1 MRKRVGIRASAASL
15 AAAVAP
21 SVAFAADSAVA
32 ASPAWF
38 DTTLLPLALGALALL
53 FAGVAALA
61 SSRLIAERG
70 ERARLAARL
79 EQEVAARDA
88 VPHAR
93 LVTDPQGRAAFVN
106 AAWVRLFADDPGKP
120 LAALEAQLGGDP
132 DALAQLGR
140 LAAASAAGTTAR
152 AELRVRA
159 PSGAAE
165 WRDVS
170 VVPLVKL
177 PGHALWGIED
187 ITARKEME
195 QIIREEQETL
205 IDFLENA
212 PIGFYSVDEAGRFL
226 FVNNTLAG
234 WLGYAPEEITA
245 GRRHL
250 HEFVVGAGRSDM
262 PPHSPFRD
270 GADQER
276 GDVALKGRDG
286 RGFTAYVA
294 QTLVRS
300 EDGTGLRTRSLVR
313 DLTIEREW
321 ADALKQSEQR
331 YHRFFHEAPLG
342 IVLLDGEGRV
352 REHNP
357 AFAALVA
364 LDGGDARG
372 RPFEEFV
379 AASDREV
386 LARQLKPQEPG
397 ARDLAPFDITLAR
410 DGGKLVASAL
420 LRQIEEE
427 GRPAGHI
434 VHLFNISEQKALE
447 AQFLQSQKMEL
458 VGQLAGGVA
467 HDFNNLLTAM
477 IGFCDLL
484 LMRHRPGDQSFA
496 DIMQIRQNANRAAN
510 LVRQLLAF
518 SRQQTL
524 QPKVLSITDAL
535 AELSNLLR
543 RLIGASIELKMVH
556 GRDLGLVRV
565 DQGQL
570 EQVIINLAV
579 NARDAM
585 TGGGTLTINTYN
597 MPAGDPRLGALDPV
611 SGADYV
617 AVAMT
622 DSGCGIAPE
631 ILEKIF
637 EPFFTTKAVG
647 TGTGLG
653 LSTVYGIIKQTGG
666 LIAVDSDV
674 GKGSTF
680 TIFLPR
686 HRAQPGEEEA
696 VRAETREKP
705 PRRDL
710 TGAGIVLLVE
720 DEDAVRKFGARAL
733 RNKGYTVIETASG
746 ESALEVI
753 DKGEAIDIMIT
764 DVVMPG
770 IDGTALIRRVREKR
784 PELKVIC
791 ISGYTED
798 SFRKRLDF
806 SDNIHF
812 LPKPFSLQQLAGKVK
827 EVIHQPEV

>member
-1 MRKRVGIRASAASL
+1 MTDSIWQLVL
-15 AAAVAP
+15 AAA
-21 SVAFAADSAVA
+21 
-32 ASPAWF
+32 PAIF
-38 DTTLLPLALGALALL
+38 
-53 FAGVAALA
+53 AALA
-61 SSRLIAERG
+61 CIALILHR
-70 ERARLAARL
+70 RARDRYALL
-79 EQEVAARDA
+79 EATLDA
-88 VPHAR
+88 LPQAR
-93 LVTDPQGRAAFVN
+93 LVTDGKGRAVIAN
-106 AAWVRLFADDPGKP
+106 SAWTRQFALDRARPLKP
-120 LAALEAQLGGDP
+120 LEDLIAADSDARAQL
-132 DALAQLGR
+132 ARLGA
-140 LAAASAAGTTAR
+140 AAASGSSAR
-152 AELRVRA
+152 AEFRLARN
-159 PSGAAE
+159 GAVE

-170 VVPLVKL
+170 VASIGKL
-177 PGHALWGIED
+177 AGHALWGVED

-195 QIIREEQETL
+195 QIIREEQEKL

-212 PIGFYSVDEAGRFL
+212 PIGFYSVDETGRFL

-234 WLGYAPEEITA
+234 WLGHTPEEIAA
-245 GRRHL
+245 GGRLL
-250 HEFVVGAGRSDM
+250 HEFMVGGGVGCEA
-262 PPHSPFRD
+262 HSPFRT

-276 GDVALKGRDG
+276 GDVMLHGRDG
-286 RGFTAYVA
+286 GTFNAYVA
-294 QTLVRS
+294 QTVVRA
-300 EDGTGLRTRSLVR
+300 EDGKGLRTRSLVR

-331 YHRFFHEAPLG
+331 FHRFFQEAPLG

-352 REHNP
+352 REHNA
-357 AFAALVA
+357 AFAKMIG
-364 LDGGDARG
+364 LDNGHGVG
-372 RPFEEFV
+372 RPLPEYVE
-379 AASDREV
+379 ASDREA
-386 LARQLKPQEPG
+386 LAQQMRRASAGTGEPV
-397 ARDLAPFDITLAR
+397 PFELTLAR
-410 DGGKLVASAL
+410 NGAKVVASAL
-420 LRQIEEE
+420 MRGLEE
-427 GRPAGHI
+427 GGERTGLI
-434 VHLFNISEQKALE
+434 LHLVNITEQKTLE
-447 AQFLQSQKMEL
+447 AQFLQSQKMDL

-524 QPKVLSITDAL
+524 QPRVLNVTDAL

-585 TGGGTLTINTYN
+585 TEGGTLGINTFN
-597 MPAGDPRLGALDPV
+597 VPPDDSRLEGLDALPDTQ
-611 SGADYV
+611 YV
-617 AVAMT
+617 AIEMADT
-622 DSGCGIAPE
+622 GTGIAKE
-631 ILEKIF
+631 HLDKIF
-637 EPFFTTKAVG
+637 EPFFTTKEVG
-647 TGTGLG
+647 MGTGLG

-666 LIAVDSDV
+666 LISVSSEV

-686 HRAQPGEEEA
+686 HEGEVVEA
-696 VRAETREKP
+696 LPAPSRESAR
-705 PRRDL
+705 RRDL
-710 TGAGIVLLVE
+710 TGAGVVLLVE

-733 RNKGYTVIETASG
+733 RNKGYTVIEASNG
-746 ESALEVI
+746 EGALEVLE
-753 DKGEAIDIMIT
+753 KGEAIDILIT

-770 IDGTALIRRVREKR
+770 VDGPSLIRQVREKR
-784 PELKVIC
+784 PALKVIC

-798 SFRKRLDF
+798 SFRKRLDL

-827 EVIHQPEV
+827 EVIHGP